1 MGQLRGN
8 QWGLVAAVVSVCNIV
23 LLVFITKDWL
33 IEQRNNNAILKI
45 LAISNQPA
53 EQKSICFIHVGKA
66 GGSTISKALKRLQR
80 FNDIKDY
87 IQIHLKTDRP
97 HLNKR
102 MASFMAQRH
111 EYRALGTGHLNA
123 CFNLGLTRI
132 WVRDPVSRLISTW
145 NFHDCAGLKKQT
157 ECSSMLLSKIE
168 ETAITRQPNIITMGE
183 TVHGSVDLD
192 STIIEIAE
200 TNNTAVEHLFYRC
213 IPHATA
219 SISFYIPD
227 CSNLINSTRTDWF
240 IGRNEALY
248 DDWDMLLREKI
259 GLVMRHFH
267 KPGHKHRTLTTA
279 GKRLSLRAILR
290 IRSYFTNDYQCI
302 RQLTEQGLLTP
313 AYLADITSIS
323 KDYIY

>member
-1 MGQLRGN
+1 MGQLIGN
-8 QWGLVAAVVSVCNIV
+8 RWGLVAAAVSVCNIV
-23 LLVFITKDWL
+23 LLVFISKDWVTE
-33 IEQRNNNAILKI
+33 IHRNNAMSNM
-45 LAISNQPA
+45 LAIAKQPA

-80 FNDIKDY
+80 FNAIKDY

-102 MASFMAQRH
+102 IASFIAQQH

-123 CFNLGLTRI
+123 CFNLGLTII

-145 NFHDCAGLKKQT
+145 NFYDCAGLKKKT
-157 ECSSMLLSKIE
+157 TCSSMLLCTIKE
-168 ETAITRQPNIITMGE
+168 AAITRQPNNIIVGK
-183 TVHGSVDLD
+183 TVNGSVDLD

-200 TNNTAVEHLFYRC
+200 TNNTEVEHLFYRR

-219 SISFYIPD
+219 SISFYVPD

-248 DDWDMLLREKI
+248 DDWDVLLREKM

-290 IRSYFTNDYQCI
+290 IRSYFTKDYQCI
-302 RQLTEQGLLTP
+302 HQLTEQGLLTP
-313 AYLADITSIS
+313 AYLADILSIS
-323 KDYIY
+323 KDYVY